1 MVGDMEFTLH
11 HRAGKNNHVDG
22 LSRVHQVHLIR
33 KVLGPDD
40 VKLAQRDDDFISYG
54 LSCDTVNVG
63 ISLKR

>member
-40 VKLAQRDDDFISYG
+40 VKLARRDDDYIWP
-54 LSCDTVNVG
+54 
-63 ISLKR
+63 I